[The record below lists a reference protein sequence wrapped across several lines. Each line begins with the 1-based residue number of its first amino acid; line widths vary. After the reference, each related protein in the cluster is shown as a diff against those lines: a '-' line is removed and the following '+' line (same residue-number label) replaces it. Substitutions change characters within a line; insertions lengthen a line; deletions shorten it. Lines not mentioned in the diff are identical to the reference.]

1 MRKTFTLA
9 TLATAAA
16 VAVPANA
23 AIIIYDSPGA
33 VQPGENVLF
42 DVDQPFSTTVSATTN
57 QTDTMV
63 NFTSDENLDVTGSQ
77 GQARIEGVDGS
88 LDNLTV
94 TLENAMLSF
103 TEFEFN
109 LFNALDNTTEVTIT
123 LSDGTV
129 QTFQLNPNGQNYFG
143 IEATDGDSLTS
154 VSFATNG
161 VGVDDV
167 RQVRIG
173 GIGEMTAAVPEPAT
187 WALLLLGFGFVGGMM
202 RKTKPAHVR
211 VRYA

>member
-1 MRKTFTLA
+1 MS
-9 TLATAAA
+9 
-16 VAVPANA
+16 V
-23 AIIIYDSPGA
+23 IG
-33 VQPGENVLF
+33 
-42 DVDQPFSTTVSATTN
+42 TTN
-57 QTDTMV
+57 QTNTTV
-63 NFTSDENLDVTGSQ
+63 NFTSNEMLTVAASQ

-94 TLENAMLSF
+94 TLADAMLSF

-109 LFNALDNTTEVTIT
+109 LFDSLDNTTSVTIT
-123 LSDGTV
+123 LSDGTM
-129 QTFQLNPNGQNYFG
+129 QTFDLSRNGQNFFG
-143 IEATDGDSLTS
+143 IRATDGDTLTS

-161 VGVDDV
+161 TGVGDV

-173 GIGEMTAAVPEPAT
+173 GISEMTAAVPEPAT